1 MVKMGFGWKWISTI
15 MRCVYSVSMS
25 ILLNGS
31 PLKPFKW
38 EKGLRQGDPL
48 SPYLFILI
56 SEALVCLL
64 KKVEDLNLIEVVQI
78 GKDEV
83 QFADDTLIFVPKRTT
98 IVTNNF
104 RILDVFALMS
114 GLRLNYSKSKI
125 ISWSFDDQVWA
136 SRLAWQNG

>member
-1 MVKMGFGWKWISTI
+1 

-136 SRLAWQNG
+136 SRLAWENG

>member
-136 SRLAWQNG
+136 SRLAWENG

>member
-1 MVKMGFGWKWISTI
+1 MVKMGFGWKLISTI

-136 SRLAWQNG
+136 SRLAWENG